1 MTTDSVATDEGI
13 GFAMLFSLLAAVGA
27 VGTFVGAPEQAA
39 AWGFAAAMLFAA
51 LAVAYIH
58 VYW

>member
-1 MTTDSVATDEGI
+1 MATDTVASDKGI
-13 GFAMLFSLLAAVGA
+13 GFAMLFSLLTAAGA
-27 VGTFVGAPEQAA
+27 VGMYVGAPERAA
-39 AWGFAAAMLFAA
+39 AWGFGAAMLFAS

>member
-1 MTTDSVATDEGI
+1 MATDAVASDKGI
-13 GFAMLFSLLAAVGA
+13 GFAMLFSLLAVAGTVGMYL
-27 VGTFVGAPEQAA
+27 GAPGRAA
-39 AWGFAAAMLFAA
+39 AWGFGAAVLFAS

>member
-1 MTTDSVATDEGI
+1 MTTDSVATDKGI
-13 GFAMLFSLLAAVGA
+13 GFAMLFSLLATIGA
-27 VGTFVGAPEQAA
+27 VVAFVGAPEQTA
-39 AWGFAAAMLFAA
+39 AWGFGAAMLFAS